1 MAGIE
6 LGLALCGLYGHT
18 TYFKSAC
25 LRLLI
30 DLTSRSVGS
39 LMIYAP
45 SNGES
50 KDRAA
55 GTYMS
60 CKSKSRRL
68 FYWREH
74 TAHMF
79 IRTQSYVCLCL
90 FACECVCAQSLWL
103 YAHWLDIEQISWL
116 QIPEHIHVPVSC
128 LPGIML
134 VSVRAPRATSHSCFV
149 WHFVCLVFLL
159 CFLPCLDWP
168 RLKTIRYHDLT
179 FSQKTSPLLFL
190 HFLVFIV

>member
-116 QIPEHIHVPVSC
+116 QNLSTYMLRSRACLVSC
-128 LPGIML
+128 WVL
-134 VSVRAPRATSHSCFV
+134 VRAPQSISHGCFV
-149 WHFVCLVFLL
+149 WHFICLVFLL
-159 CFLPCLDWP
+159 CFLPCLGWP

-179 FSQKTSPLLFL
+179 FSQKTSLLLFL